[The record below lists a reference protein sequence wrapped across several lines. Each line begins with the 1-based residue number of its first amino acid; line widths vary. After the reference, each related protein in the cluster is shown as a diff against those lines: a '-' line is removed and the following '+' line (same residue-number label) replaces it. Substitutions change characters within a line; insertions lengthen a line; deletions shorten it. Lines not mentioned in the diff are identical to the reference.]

1 VFGLPS
7 NIGEWLQAMRELHRR
22 QTEATERL
30 ADATE
35 RIADVLDGRNTENE
49 EAEALMGKRAAF
61 KVVAEAAGKR
71 RRG

>member
-1 VFGLPS
+1 MFGLPS

-30 ADATE
+30 AVAAE
-35 RIADVLDGRNTENE
+35 RMADVLEGRTEN
-49 EAEALMGKRAAF
+49 GKGEVPAGERAAS

>member
-1 VFGLPS
+1 
-7 NIGEWLQAMRELHRR
+7 MRELHRR

-71 RRG
+71 RRGWAGKKPKETRDAA

>member
-7 NIGEWLQAMRELHRR
+7 NIGEWLQAMRELHHR

-35 RIADVLDGRNTENE
+35 RIADVLEGRIENG
-49 EAEALMGKRAAF
+49 EAEAPMGERAALR
-61 KVVAEAAGKR
+61 VVAEAAGKV
-71 RRG
+71 RGR

>member
-30 ADATE
+30 AAAAE
-35 RIADVLDGRNTENE
+35 RIAGALEGRRENGK
-49 EAEALMGKRAAF
+49 AEALAGERDAF
-61 KVVAEAAGKR
+61 RIVAEAYGKH